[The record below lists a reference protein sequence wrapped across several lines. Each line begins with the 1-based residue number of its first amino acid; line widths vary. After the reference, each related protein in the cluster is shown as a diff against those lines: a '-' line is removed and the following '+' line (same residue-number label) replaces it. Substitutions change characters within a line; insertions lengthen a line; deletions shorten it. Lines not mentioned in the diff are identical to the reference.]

1 MRVLNLFLRLALY
14 WLILFSLGRLLSIVY
29 QFQSVSTTSLLEIPL
44 IFVSALRLDMA
55 TISALLIVPFLVW
68 LVHEFTGAKKLIR
81 VIHVVNCIIA
91 VLVVGLLTGELE
103 LVREWGTKVNFR
115 ALTYLAYPKEALASA
130 SAAPLLLL
138 VVILV
143 VFSLGAL
150 LLYRRLLRNVE
161 LQSVNR
167 WPLRIAILLLVP
179 PLFFLGVRGGWQQ
192 IGINTSS
199 AYFSS
204 NRMNNMIAV
213 NPVWSLV
220 ESVYAARSTGKNP
233 YAFFP
238 ADQAR
243 SESQKLFKTGGT
255 HAPLFTQ
262 KKPNVVLLILESWT
276 ADVVPSLGGEVG
288 VAPNFEKLI
297 SQGLLY
303 TKFYSSGA
311 RSQQG
316 LVAVLSAFPAM
327 SSAIHDPR
335 RMQSLPCLAEE
346 MERLGYSTSFLY
358 GGDLNFANF
367 RAYMTFCGFD
377 SLTGVEDFPK
387 AVTAD
392 KWGAHDEFV
401 LGRQIELLS
410 KAKEPFFSTLFTL
423 SSHEPFKVPME
434 TPFKGQSLADRFRG
448 SIYYSDHSLGK
459 YFERVKNEPWYKNT
473 VFILVADHGHRLPR
487 EKLDATPER
496 YHIPL
501 LIVGEPLRAEL
512 RGIKISKIGSQV
524 DIVATLL
531 AELGLSSEA
540 FRWSKDLRA
549 EPGASFAYYSFEDGF
564 GLIQDAET
572 VVYDD
577 RTERWMVMN
586 TRGTFAAQRSGDRT
600 DAVKPGQAMMQTIYQ
615 DYLELR

>member
-1 MRVLNLFLRLALY
+1 MRVLNFFIRLVLY
-14 WLILFSLGRLLSIVY
+14 WLILFSLGRMLSIIY
-29 QFQSVSTTSLLEIPL
+29 QFQSVSTSSLLEIPL

-55 TISALLIVPFLVW
+55 TITALLIVPFLVW
-68 LVHEFTGAKKLIR
+68 LVHEFTGVKKLIR
-81 VIHVVNCIIA
+81 IVHVMNCIIA
-91 VLVVGLLTGELE
+91 VLVVALLTGELE

-138 VVILV
+138 FAILV
-143 VFSLGAL
+143 AFSTGAV

-161 LQSVNR
+161 LQAVGR
-167 WPLRIAILLLVP
+167 WPFRIAILLLVP

-199 AYFSS
+199 AYFSA

-213 NPVWSLV
+213 NPAWSLV
-220 ESVYAARSTGKNP
+220 ESIYAARSTGKNP

-243 SESQKLFKTGGT
+243 SESRKLFKNGGA

-276 ADVVPSLGGEVG
+276 ADVVQSLGGEVG

-335 RMQSLPCLAEE
+335 RMQSLPCLAQE

-401 LGRQIELLS
+401 LDRQINLLS
-410 KAKEPFFSTLFTL
+410 RAKEPFFSTLFTL

-434 TPFKGQSLADRFRG
+434 TPFKGQALADQFRG
-448 SIYYSDHSLGK
+448 SIYYSDHSLGQ
-459 YFERVKNEPWYKNT
+459 YFEKVKNEPWYKNT

-501 LIVGEPLRAEL
+501 LILGEPLRPEL
-512 RGIKISKIGSQV
+512 RGTKIAKIGSQV

-531 AELGLSSEA
+531 TELGLSSEA

-577 RTERWMVMN
+577 RTERWMVVN
-586 TRGTFAAQRSGDRT
+586 ARGTFTAQRSGDRT
-600 DAVKPGQAMMQTIYQ
+600 DAVKPGQAMMQAIYQ